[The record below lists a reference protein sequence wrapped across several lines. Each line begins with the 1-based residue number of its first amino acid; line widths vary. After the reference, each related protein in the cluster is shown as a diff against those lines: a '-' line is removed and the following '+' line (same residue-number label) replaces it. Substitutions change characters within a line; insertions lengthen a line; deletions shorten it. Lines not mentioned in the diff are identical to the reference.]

1 LIGKGGKKIREIMNS
16 SGSDV
21 KIEESRVKRNEA
33 IVNVT
38 GTDESNQLAL
48 QLLHSSLAV

>member
-1 LIGKGGKKIREIMNS
+1 MNS